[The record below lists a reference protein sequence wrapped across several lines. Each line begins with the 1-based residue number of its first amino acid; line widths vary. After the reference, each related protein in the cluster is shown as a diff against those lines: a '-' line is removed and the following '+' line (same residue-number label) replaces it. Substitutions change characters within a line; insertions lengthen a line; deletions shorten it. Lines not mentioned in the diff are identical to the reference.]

1 MALTLIQKFESN
13 LDLNQLK
20 KVIQNDEFQK
30 QRNKETNLIN
40 YEIQSNITSQFTIKK
55 VLEIDLASNIS
66 AMVSNPFEITEVWNL
81 EEKDKILVIIKIPK
95 IQTTIEVELI
105 KNGKSEFQVKS
116 EIKSTVFMMGSFVEE
131 HVAKFWKKLV
141 QKDFQLLT
149 SWPINQI

>member
-30 QRNKETNLIN
+30 LRNKETNLIN

-66 AMVSNPFEITEVWNL
+66 AMVTNPFEITEVWNL